1 MKNYNFKDVSLV
13 IGTRRIKGFAEGSE
27 IKTARDEDSFKKTVG
42 ADGEVARS
50 KTNNRSGTIE
60 FELMSTSEDN
70 AYLQNLVNI
79 DENSGQGIVPS
90 KIIDKSGT
98 ELEFAA
104 QSWIRK
110 PADRSRGPET
120 GKRTWTI
127 DCASLDF
134 IGGGN

>member
-27 IKTARDEDSFKKTVG
+27 IKVARDEDSFKKTVG
-42 ADGEVARS
+42 ADGEVSRS
-50 KTNNRSGTIE
+50 KTNNRSGSIE

-70 AYLQNLVNI
+70 NYLQNLVNI
-79 DENSGQGIVPS
+79 DENSGAGIVPA
-90 KIIDKSGT
+90 KVIDKSGT
-98 ELEFAA
+98 ELEFSA

-110 PADRSRGPET
+110 PADRGRGSET

-127 DCASLDF
+127 DCATLDF
-134 IGGGN
+134 TGGGN